1 MNRRMVVVAGAAA
14 AAALWMVS
22 PLEAQAG
29 HNAPREPGVP
39 PGAIHAPKVK
49 THDDLQPD
57 TLPTL
62 PSGMT
67 VQMIAAGDSIFH
79 NEGHC
84 FACHGQ
90 EAEGMPAAGDALT
103 DGLNWA
109 QTNWQSIDSLIK
121 SGMPQDLTRSP
132 IGMPPRG
139 GKSDLTDAQ
148 VHLVAAY
155 VWAISQTR
163 GEPWPGGH
171 QSHNPPVPNG
181 SAPAPGKA
189 KPEPRAATHAPKR
202 AAHLE
207 E

>member
-1 MNRRMVVVAGAAA
+1 MTHRIAFQAAAAA
-14 AAALWMVS
+14 AAALWIVS
-22 PLEAQAG
+22 PLRAQAG

-39 PGAIHAPKVK
+39 PGAIHVPKVK

-62 PSGMT
+62 PTGMT

-79 NEGHC
+79 NEGRC

-103 DGLNWA
+103 AGLNWA
-109 QTNWQSIDSLIK
+109 QPNWHSIDSLIT
-121 SGMPQDLTRSP
+121 SGMPQELTRSP
-132 IGMPPRG
+132 IAMPPRG

-171 QSHNPPVPNG
+171 QSHNPAVPNG
-181 SAPAPGKA
+181 PAPSPGTS
-189 KPEPRAATHAPKR
+189 KPRARAATHAPER
-202 AAHLE
+202 VAHLE